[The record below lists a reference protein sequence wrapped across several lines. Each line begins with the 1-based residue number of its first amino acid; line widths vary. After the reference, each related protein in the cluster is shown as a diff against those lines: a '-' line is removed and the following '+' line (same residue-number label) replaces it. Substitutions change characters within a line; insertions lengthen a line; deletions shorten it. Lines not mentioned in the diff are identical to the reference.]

1 MESNQV
7 VAING
12 TSEPLKRVIVGVA
25 DLHVIN
31 FRIATYRTKG
41 DTIDFL
47 IRLEGETSKLH
58 TYIRERTRAVSI
70 VISAMLRARTT
81 LNLLFGLVILSLT
94 TDDEASPVARTTLSL
109 RHLRGKYDRLLS
121 RALCIQFATTLYDKR
136 CLRIFVA
143 KDNRTRLDSKY
154 CAICDIYPTA
164 EEVFAFFK
172 CLNAGE
178 DKLIIAIADRIAKQ
192 QIISCTKTAIF
203 APVAGVFY
211 GFFFG
216 FTCHEG
222 GCHDGRCH
230 QKKNRTFHR
239 QKN

>member
-31 FRIATYRTKG
+31 FRIATYRPKG

-47 IRLEGETSKLH
+47 IRLEGVTSKLH
-58 TYIRERTRAVSI
+58 TYIRERTRAVRI

-81 LNLLFGLVILSLT
+81 LNLLFGLVVFSLT

-109 RHLRGKYDRLLS
+109 RHLRGKYDRRIGL
-121 RALCIQFATTLYDKR
+121 AFCIEFATALYDK
-136 CLRIFVA
+136 CSLRIFVA
-143 KDNRTRLDSKY
+143 EDNGTRFDGEY
-154 CAICDIYPTA
+154 CAICDIYPSA

-172 CLNAGE
+172 CLNTSE
-178 DKLIIAIADRIAKQ
+178 DKLIIAVADCVAKQ
-192 QIISCTKTAIF
+192 QVVGSTKTAIF
-203 APVAGVFY
+203 APVTGVFY